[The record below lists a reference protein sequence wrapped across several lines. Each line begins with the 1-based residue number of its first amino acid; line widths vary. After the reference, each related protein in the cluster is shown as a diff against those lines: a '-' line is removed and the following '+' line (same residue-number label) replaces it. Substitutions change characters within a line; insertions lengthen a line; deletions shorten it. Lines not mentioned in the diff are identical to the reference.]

1 MNNLVNDRIIKRC
14 HDGKKYIDFERIVL
28 PNKRQNEDVEF
39 IKQVP
44 APPRDRL
51 KRRKNTTNIRSR
63 ANFIP
68 KDTQLNAS
76 GRYLCKRKARTPG
89 GEYTNKTIAL
99 EPPNKKEAEV
109 EFIKQGPLHP
119 RERYKRRQKQL
130 KLEYEANQEKFKKR
144 EPSYLKWPKIVCD
157 EEFLKEVPEFNFKIK
172 VYERDK
178 VKRREEIFDKIIK
191 QIPDNDKYYISYEPK
206 SNSYLVAVDTK
217 YSCAR

>member
-89 GEYTNKTIAL
+89 GNIQ
-99 EPPNKKEAEV
+99 
-109 EFIKQGPLHP
+109 IKQL
-119 RERYKRRQKQL
+119 R
-130 KLEYEANQEKFKKR
+130 
-144 EPSYLKWPKIVCD
+144 
-157 EEFLKEVPEFNFKIK
+157 
-172 VYERDK
+172 
-178 VKRREEIFDKIIK
+178 
-191 QIPDNDKYYISYEPK
+191 
-206 SNSYLVAVDTK
+206 
-217 YSCAR
+217 

>member
-1 MNNLVNDRIIKRC
+1 MHRVDIYVNVKQELQAGNI
-14 HDGKKYIDFERIVL
+14 
-28 PNKRQNEDVEF
+28 Q
-39 IKQVP
+39 IKQL
-44 APPRDRL
+44 RQ
-51 KRRKNTTNIRSR
+51 SR
-63 ANFIP
+63 Q
-68 KDTQLNAS
+68 T
-76 GRYLCKRKARTPG
+76 
-89 GEYTNKTIAL
+89 
-99 EPPNKKEAEV
+99 KKKLEV